1 MKRLKAYVKGLGIV
15 AEVTV
20 INYSDEEVE
29 VYNEMNAAFDDPST
43 GFDVYSFDEVI
54 FIYNTGYKDK
64 NDKYIYTGDV
74 LEYQGKVNKYYVSK
88 VFVKKDGEKEF
99 YYLTNNGNFVS
110 RLMNMDD
117 YVVIANI
124 YENYELM
131 GV

>member
-1 MKRLKAYVKGLGIV
+1 MQLLMTRQLVLMFILLMKW
-15 AEVTV
+15 
-20 INYSDEEVE
+20 
-29 VYNEMNAAFDDPST
+29 F
-43 GFDVYSFDEVI
+43 
-54 FIYNTGYKDK
+54 
-64 NDKYIYTGDV
+64 
-74 LEYQGKVNKYYVSK
+74 KYYVSK